1 MYLKNIYIENYG
13 PIEKLQYSCKFD
25 DKGNPQPLVIIG
37 RNGCGKTLLLSNII
51 HGLIEMKRKNYNT
64 IMEVEKD
71 NFYRVGSM
79 SYIKEGALY
88 AYINLEYSNGMSY
101 TDIMT
106 NNYQAFKNGLYNK
119 NVHKNIEI
127 NNSDL
132 IKTGFYHKA
141 GEIDKNEIDKFV
153 YLYFPVDRYYI
164 PQWYNIEN
172 KAPHINIHKTYVGRS
187 NTNMI
192 CQDLLSNIESWILD
206 VIMDQL
212 LYEEITKRDNQG
224 HTLRIGYNGKNTN
237 IQTNINTILSKLF
250 SGKYTSV
257 RIGVSPKDNN
267 QRSISIIGRSVDGNE
282 KKVVSSFANL
292 SSGEVMIFSIACMI
306 LKEYDRI
313 TNNPNSKLEDISG
326 IVLIDEIDIHLH
338 SDFAKNIAPQLV
350 QLFPKIQFIIS
361 SHSPFFLLGM
371 NDLFQNKCQ
380 FLSLPNGVLMENVE
394 HFEEI
399 RNCYNLIDDGY
410 NKLEES
416 LALYKERVK
425 DITKPLI
432 ITEGKTD
439 WKHIKNALLRFQE
452 RGEFTDLDVE
462 FYEYTFDMGDRLNS
476 IVSNIKDV
484 PNNHKIIAVFDTDK
498 KKTKIDNSYENLGN
512 NVYQCFIPDP
522 QSYGFGISIEMMY
535 PEEDIKIF
543 DENNRRLYLTNEF
556 NVLSGTLIDDHS
568 IICRNNALK
577 DANKNHRVKII
588 DSDII
593 SSDSETNIALT
604 KDNYASN
611 ILNRTPPFDNV
622 NVDGFRELFNTIRE
636 IIED

>member
-51 HGLIEMKRKNYNT
+51 HGLIEMKRKKYNT
-64 IMEVEKD
+64 ILEVEKE
-71 NFYRVGSM
+71 NYYRVGSM

-141 GEIDKNEIDKFV
+141 GEIDKNEIDKIV

-212 LYEEITKRDNQG
+212 LYEEITTRDNQG
-224 HTLRIGYNGKNTN
+224 HTIRLGYNGKNTN

-250 SGKYTSV
+250 LGKYTSV

-522 QSYGFGISIEMMY
+522 QNYGFGISIEMMY

>member
-1 MYLKNIYIENYG
+1 MYLKNIHIENYG
-13 PIEKLQYSCKFD
+13 PIEKLQYTCKFD

-71 NFYRVGSM
+71 NYYRVGSM
-79 SYIKEGALY
+79 SYIKEGSLY

-106 NNYQAFKNGLYNK
+106 NNYQAFKNGIYNK
-119 NVHKNIEI
+119 NLHKNIEI

-141 GEIDKNEIDKFV
+141 GEIDKDEIDNFV

-172 KAPHINIHKTYVGRS
+172 KSPHISIHKNYVGRS

-192 CQDLLSNIESWILD
+192 CQDLLSNVESWILD

-212 LYEEITKRDNQG
+212 LYEEITTKNNQG
-224 HTLRIGYNGKNTN
+224 NTIKLGYLGKNTN
-237 IQTNINTILSKLF
+237 IQSNLNSILSKLF
-250 SGKYTSV
+250 LGKYPSV
-257 RIGVSPKDNN
+257 RIGISKKQNN
-267 QRSISIIGRSVDGNE
+267 QRKISILGISKNGIE
-282 KKVVSSFANL
+282 TEIVSSFSNL
-292 SSGEVMIFSIACMI
+292 SSGEVMLFSIACMI
-306 LKEYDRI
+306 LKEYDRT

-380 FLSLPNGVLMENVE
+380 FLSLPNGTLMENVE

-410 NKLEES
+410 SKLEES

-462 FYEYTFDMGDRLNS
+462 FYEYTIDMGDRLKS
-476 IVSNIKDV
+476 IMSNIKDV

-498 KKTKIDNSYENLGN
+498 KIVKDNVPFENLGN
-512 NVYQCFIPDP
+512 NVYMCAIPDP
-522 QSYGFGISIEMMY
+522 QNYGFGISIEMLY
-535 PEEDIKIF
+535 PENDIKLL
-543 DENNRRLYLTNEF
+543 DRNNRRLYLTNEF
-556 NVLSGTLIDDHS
+556 SVRSGILLNDHS
-568 IICRNNALK
+568 VVCKNKAIIDADKNN
-577 DANKNHRVKII
+577 RVKIV
-588 DSDII
+588 
-593 SSDSETNIALT
+593 DSEVIQIDTEDNIALS
-604 KDNYASN
+604 KDDFATN
-611 ILNRTPPFDNV
+611 IINRTPPFDNV
-622 NVDGFRELFNTIRE
+622 NIEGFRELFNTIKT
-636 IIED
+636 IIEG

>member
-1 MYLKNIYIENYG
+1 MYLKNMHIENYG
-13 PIEKLQYSCKFD
+13 PIEKLQYTCKFD
-25 DKGNPQPLVIIG
+25 ENGNPQPLILIG

-71 NFYRVGSM
+71 NYYRVGSM
-79 SYIKEGALY
+79 SYIKEGTLY
-88 AYINLEYSNGMSY
+88 AYVNLEYSNGMSY

-106 NNYQAFKNGLYNK
+106 NNYQVFKNGLYNK

-127 NNSDL
+127 NNSEL
-132 IKTGFYHKA
+132 VKTGFYHRA
-141 GEIDKNEIDKFV
+141 GEIDKNEIDNFV

-164 PQWYNIEN
+164 PQWYNTEN
-172 KAPHINIHKTYVGRS
+172 KSPHINIHKNYIGRS

-192 CQDLLSNIESWILD
+192 CQDLLSNVESWILD

-212 LYEEITKRDNQG
+212 LYEEITAKNDQG
-224 HTLRIGYNGKNTN
+224 LTLKLGYRGKNTN
-237 IQTNINTILSKLF
+237 IQSNINSVLSKLF
-250 SGKYTSV
+250 LGKYLSV
-257 RIGVSPKDNN
+257 RIGISKKQNN
-267 QRSISIIGRSVDGNE
+267 QRKISIIGVSKNGIE
-282 KKVVSSFANL
+282 TEIVSSFSNL
-292 SSGEVMIFSIACMI
+292 SSGEVMLFSIACMI

-313 TNNPNSKLEDISG
+313 TNNPNSRLEDISG

-410 NKLEES
+410 NKLEEN
-416 LALYKERVK
+416 LASYKERVK
-425 DITKPLI
+425 NITKPLI

-452 RGEFTDLDVE
+452 RGEFADLDVE
-462 FYEYTFDMGDRLNS
+462 FYEYTFDMGDRLKS

-498 KKTKIDNSYENLGN
+498 KIVKDGVSFEKVGN
-512 NVYQCFIPDP
+512 NVYQCAIPDP
-522 QSYGFGISIEMMY
+522 QNYGFGISIEMMY
-535 PEEDIKIF
+535 PEDDIKLF

-556 NVLSGTLIDDHS
+556 SARSGIMINDHSVVCKNKTLIDAEK
-568 IICRNNALK
+568 NN
-577 DANKNHRVKII
+577 RIKIV
-588 DSDII
+588 
-593 SSDSETNIALT
+593 DSEVIRIDTEDNIALS
-604 KDNYASN
+604 KDDFATN
-611 ILNRTPPFDNV
+611 ILNRIPPFDNV
-622 NVDGFRELFNTIRE
+622 HVEGFRELFNTIKAIVGE
-636 IIED
+636 